1 MFNFR
6 RIVYVFIIFALTF
19 IDISAAQL
27 SEPGEKEKRW
37 VYFKHNSFLVDVAET
52 EEQQEKGLMFVK
64 SLPLNSGMLF
74 IYREQAPRSF
84 YMRNTYIPLD
94 IIWIDKDKKVVFI
107 KKDVASENNGV
118 YETLTTQEE
127 AMYVLEL
134 NAGSTQRI
142 GLKLGDKLQF

>member
-1 MFNFR
+1 
-6 RIVYVFIIFALTF
+6 
-19 IDISAAQL
+19 
-27 SEPGEKEKRW
+27 
-37 VYFKHNSFLVDVAET
+37 
-52 EEQQEKGLMFVK
+52 
-64 SLPLNSGMLF
+64 
-74 IYREQAPRSF
+74 
-84 YMRNTYIPLD
+84 MRNTYIPLD